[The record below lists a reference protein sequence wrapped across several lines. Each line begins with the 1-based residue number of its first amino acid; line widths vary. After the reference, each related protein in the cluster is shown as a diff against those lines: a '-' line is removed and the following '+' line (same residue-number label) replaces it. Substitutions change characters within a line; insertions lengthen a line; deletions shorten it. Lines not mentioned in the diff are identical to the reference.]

1 MGDRLTEN
9 FLLLFCE
16 KNSDGTKNLVLKGKD
31 MFQRIGTRIK
41 PNDMHKIS
49 DFLRKHPEV
58 IGLNLCYN
66 DISDKGFNILINNY
80 LQNDDN
86 TLLDL
91 NLIMCDITKKSVINL
106 VSLPTIKLRSLR
118 LTGNKIGEEGGKQ
131 LAQMLS
137 YTKTVLH
144 LDIGETDQTLTSV
157 QYFIKILNNTYQLN
171 NTLRVL
177 DLSSVI
183 PKFNRYPYDSG
194 HFAESIG
201 NMLQYN
207 ESLIEIHLQKN
218 EFDGHDIE
226 LMLLGF
232 KHNKT
237 LLMLDLGYNRI
248 GDNGIE
254 HIAHYLKNKSAL
266 LGLNVAGNG
275 ISNIGAR
282 ALSFTMPFSRIRLL
296 DIGYNKITDRGILDI
311 LNSIKKPI
319 RMRVLNIWG
328 NTMTHITNRVIQRM
342 IMSTALE
349 QKYLDVRPYEVDGIY
364 YCAYYPS
371 DSYKHK
377 YYCVTDYQCPV
388 ELKIKHNLLPTDQD
402 QRRAKLDFKYYPRMP
417 PFERKGQIII

>member
-31 MFQRIGTRIK
+31 MFQRINTRIK
-41 PNDMHKIS
+41 PNDMNKIS
-49 DFLRKHPEV
+49 DFLCKHPEV
-58 IGLNLCYN
+58 TGLNLCYN

-80 LQNDDN
+80 LHNDN

-91 NLIMCDITKKSVINL
+91 NLIMCDITGKSVFNL
-106 VSLPTIKLRSLR
+106 VSLPTISLRSLR
-118 LTGNKIGEEGGKQ
+118 LTGNKIGEEAGKQ
-131 LAQMLS
+131 LAKMLS
-137 YTKTVLH
+137 YTNTVLH

-157 QYFIKILNNTYQLN
+157 QYFIKILNNTYKLN
-171 NTLRVL
+171 HSLRVL
-177 DLSSVI
+177 DLSRVI
-183 PKFNRYPYDSG
+183 PKFNRYPYDSS

-201 NMLQYN
+201 NMLQHN

-218 EFDGHDIE
+218 QFDGHDIE
-226 LMLLGF
+226 LMLIGLQ
-232 KHNKT
+232 HNKT

-254 HIAHYLKNKSAL
+254 LLAEHLRNKPAL

-282 ALSFTMPFSRIRLL
+282 GLSFAMPFSRIRLL
-296 DIGYNKITDRGILDI
+296 DIGYNKITDRGMLDI
-311 LNSIKKPI
+311 LNSIKKPF
-319 RMRVLNIWG
+319 RMRMLNIWG
-328 NTMTHITNRVIQRM
+328 NTMTHVTNRVIKRM
-342 IMSTALE
+342 IMSTVLE
-349 QKYLDVRPYEVDGIY
+349 QKYLDVQPYEIDGIY

-377 YYCVTDYQCPV
+377 YYCVMDYQCPV
-388 ELKIKHNLLPTDQD
+388 ELKIKHNHLPTDQD
-402 QRRAKLDFKYYPRMP
+402 EPKAKVDFKYYPRIP
-417 PFERKGQIII
+417 PIEKKGKIII